1 MPNFVCASETSEWI
15 SSAISREE
23 KEYEVF
29 EPRRRPLVA
38 HCPERTPSRDSSERR
53 RRRRRRFERGR
64 LVRTTRD
71 RIFSLRTSRATR
83 RVRSEGTFRGWRWGD
98 GHPMSFSLAAV
109 AAATAARAPVPRAAA
124 RSRRD
129 GAPKIS
135 ARTRQV
141 RASAP
146 RTLPSPAAPKRAP
159 RTGCPRVRLKGQFI
173 TWRLR
178 GFWRPTTRPRV
189 APRWPSSS
197 RPRARRDVGVFTPAP
212 PIRDVAP
219 KSTRRRL
226 TGSLPRSHPP
236 RVSASRE

>member
-1 MPNFVCASETSEWI
+1 MRFLNRGDVH
-15 SSAISREE
+15 SSRTVRSA
-23 KEYEVF
+23 
-29 EPRRRPLVA
+29 RRPETLPSAVA
-38 HCPERTPSRDSSERR
+38 VAADASNADDS
-53 RRRRRRFERGR
+53 FERPATGSSRSAPPGR
-64 LVRTTRD
+64 PVAFDPKEL
-71 RIFSLRTSRATR
+71 S
-83 RVRSEGTFRGWRWGD
+83 GGWRWGD

-109 AAATAARAPVPRAAA
+109 AAATAA

-178 GFWRPTTRPRV
+178 GFWRRRRVPASRRAGRHRRVPARAETSASSPPRPRS
-189 APRWPSSS
+189 ATSPQNPRD
-197 RPRARRDVGVFTPAP
+197 AD
-212 PIRDVAP
+212 
-219 KSTRRRL
+219 
-226 TGSLPRSHPP
+226 
-236 RVSASRE
+236 

>member
-1 MPNFVCASETSEWI
+1 MRFLNRGDVH
-15 SSAISREE
+15 SSRTVRSA
-23 KEYEVF
+23 
-29 EPRRRPLVA
+29 RRPETLPSAVA
-38 HCPERTPSRDSSERR
+38 VAADASNADDS
-53 RRRRRRFERGR
+53 FERPATGSSRSAPPGR
-64 LVRTTRD
+64 PVAFDPKEL
-71 RIFSLRTSRATR
+71 S
-83 RVRSEGTFRGWRWGD
+83 GGWRWGD

-159 RTGCPRVRLKGQFI
+159 RTGRPRVRLQGQFI

-178 GFWRPTTRPRV
+178 GFWRPTTRTRV

-197 RPRARRDVGVFTPAP
+197 RPRARRDVGVFIPAP

>member
-1 MPNFVCASETSEWI
+1 MRFLNRGDVH
-15 SSAISREE
+15 SSRTVRSA
-23 KEYEVF
+23 
-29 EPRRRPLVA
+29 RRPETLPSAVA
-38 HCPERTPSRDSSERR
+38 VAADASNADDS
-53 RRRRRRFERGR
+53 FERPATGSSRSAPPGR
-64 LVRTTRD
+64 PVAFDPKEL
-71 RIFSLRTSRATR
+71 S
-83 RVRSEGTFRGWRWGD
+83 GGWRWGD

-159 RTGCPRVRLKGQFI
+159 RTGRPRVRLKGQFI